1 MTADKKLLSIQRS
14 IAPLLGGQPAPHK
27 IGLIALSSDM
37 VTERDFNSMLPSGDE
52 VMYYTSRVPLT
63 IPVTVDNLRLMGPKL
78 AEAASLILPT
88 SELNVIAYSCT
99 SASVA
104 MGTDE
109 VAAQI
114 RNGRPDVEVVTP
126 ISAATAAFKACSVSK
141 ISLLTPYNEDI
152 TKAMASFIGDQ
163 GIEVLNFAYFGLED
177 DQDMARLTPEGI
189 HDTTVKIAHPDA
201 DAVFV
206 SCTGVRTAE
215 TIKRLEDTLDKPV
228 FCSNQCMFWQSLRL
242 SGYNEPI
249 PGFGRLLML

>member
-1 MTADKKLLSIQRS
+1 MALAEHLPSAQRS
-14 IAPLLGGQPAPHK
+14 VAPRFGEQPAPHK

-37 VTERDFNSMLPSGDE
+37 VTERDFSLMLPPGGE
-52 VMYYTSRVPLT
+52 VMYYTSRVPLA
-63 IPVTVDNLRLMGPKL
+63 IPVTVKNLRLMGPKL

-88 SELNVIAYSCT
+88 SKLDVIAYSCT

-104 MGTDE
+104 MGPEE

-114 RNGRPDVEVVTP
+114 RKGRPGVEVVTP
-126 ISAATAAFKACSVSK
+126 ISAAMAAFEACNVRR
-141 ISLLTPYNEDI
+141 ISLLTPYIEDV
-152 TKAMASFIGDQ
+152 TKAMATFIGDQ
-163 GIEVLNFAYFGLED
+163 GIEVLNFAHFDLVD

-189 HDTTVKIAHPDA
+189 HDAAVATVHPDA

-215 TIKRLEDTLDKPV
+215 TIKRLEETLDKPV

-242 SGYNEPI
+242 SGYDNPVA
-249 PGFGRLLML
+249 GFGRLLKL

>member
-1 MTADKKLLSIQRS
+1 MTAEKHLSSIQQS
-14 IAPLLGGQPAPHK
+14 VAPQLSGQPAPHK

-37 VTERDFNSMLPSGDE
+37 VTERDFNHMLPSGGE

-63 IPVTVDNLRLMGPKL
+63 IPVTVENLRLMGPKL

-88 SELNVIAYSCT
+88 SKLDVIAYSCT

-104 MGTDE
+104 MGTEE

-114 RNGRPDVEVVTP
+114 RKGRPGVEVVTP
-126 ISAATAAFKACSVSK
+126 ISAATAAFEACNVSR
-141 ISLLTPYNEDI
+141 ISLLTPYNEDV
-152 TKAMASFIGDQ
+152 TKAMATFIGDE

-177 DQDMARLTPEGI
+177 DQDMARLTPESI
-189 HDTTVKIAHPDA
+189 HDAAVKIAHPDT

-249 PGFGRLLML
+249 PGFGQLLML